1 MPKKAGLRCNQ
12 LGALDHLY
20 ELERWSMRPHKLSKS
35 EQKRLVAKCTNP
47 SCSFRFQA
55 KSCEEGYIVV
65 NLAPHTCEIGD
76 IVPRKKRT
84 KISHLPQSVSS
95 IVSSSV
101 AVKCAGRV
109 GGGTAKAVQS
119 SCKRETGV
127 DISIRQVFTVLLCIC
142 ICLVQSCYL
151 YLSCSVCLIICLVAL
166 FITIAT

>member
-1 MPKKAGLRCNQ
+1 MSFYLQLLACLSLNPLPLPPPLTLTRTMLSASSQPSAPQDSGQVVLLPHGKGGVAVGDKMPKKAGLRCNQ

-65 NLAPHTCEIGD
+65 NLAPHTCEIED

-84 KISHLPQSVSS
+84 KISHLPQQLNAL
-95 IVSSSV
+95 
-101 AVKCAGRV
+101 AV
-109 GGGTAKAVQS
+109 
-119 SCKRETGV
+119 
-127 DISIRQVFTVLLCIC
+127 
-142 ICLVQSCYL
+142 
-151 YLSCSVCLIICLVAL
+151 
-166 FITIAT
+166 